1 MSHVKNGKHKYD
13 SWYLKY
19 SETTSGHAIQK
30 WQRKQM
36 RLLSVQTVKSATSAL
51 RWSTAFLFSYFQAR
65 FGTLSDYFQ
74 ALHRRLSTTRT
85 TLPKLRGDFFSYADR
100 DDHYWTGYFTS
111 RPFYKRLDRKL
122 EATLRYRRSVWLHD
136 TSWCCLYFY
145 GDCLSLLSVSEQQK
159 SSSAWHWLRCVVPIA
174 MVVWLKIFQ
183 HVSTSS
189 GWQRGGGTWRS
200 SNTMTP
206 SLAPNGSMW
215 WLTMVP
221 GSYFMLAK

>member
-19 SETTSGHAIQK
+19 SETTSGHTIQK

-36 RLLSVQTVKSATSAL
+36 RLLSVQTVKSVTSAL
-51 RWSTAFLFSYFQAR
+51 RWSTAFFFSYFQAR

-136 TSWCCLYFY
+136 THH
-145 GDCLSLLSVSEQQK
+145 D
-159 SSSAWHWLRCVVPIA
+159 VVFIF
-174 MVVWLKIFQ
+174 MVTVWVFFLCQ
-183 HVSTSS
+183 SNRNPLQPDT
-189 GWQRGGGTWRS
+189 GWDAS
-200 SNTMTP
+200 FP
-206 SLAPNGSMW
+206 
-215 WLTMVP
+215 
-221 GSYFMLAK
+221 